1 MNRIKEKIRRL
12 IDGMSTKAGITI
24 SGSTISGNVVGG
36 NLTISSNGRVIVD
49 GVEVSNI
56 ANVGPVT
63 IIVEGSIESLSLT
76 AGSVTVKG
84 DVGECQ
90 TVSGD
95 IKVAG
100 HIAGDCKTTSGDIE
114 AAAIHGSCK
123 TVSGDIKGR

>member
-12 IDGMSTKAGITI
+12 LAGSPMKAGITI
-24 SGSTISGNVVGG
+24 SSASISGNVVGG
-36 NLTISSNGRVIVD
+36 NLTISNGRVIVD

-63 IIVEGSIESLSLT
+63 IIVEGSLERLELASGT
-76 AGSVTVKG
+76 VTVKG
-84 DVGECQ
+84 DVGDCQ

-100 HIAGDCKTTSGDIE
+100 QIAGDCKTTSGDIE
-114 AAAIHGSCK
+114 AMAIHGSCK
-123 TVSGDIKGR
+123 TVSGDITGR